1 MARISYPDP
10 RSLPQTHQD
19 ILNGLPNLNVFRMM
33 AGAGEVF
40 PPFMDFIN
48 AYLNNGLIDAQLR
61 ELIILRVGNISG
73 STYEVHQHERVAR
86 TEGLS
91 EDRIAATRKPS
102 PSAVYSDAENA
113 ALCMVEEIVANVRP
127 SDATFQ
133 KAQTHFSE
141 GQLQE
146 LTIIAGFY
154 MMVSRYLE
162 TFDIELEEE
171 EIEGSGLA
179 EIRQVTEASSG
190 NK

>member
-10 RSLPQTHQD
+10 LSLPKTHQD

-33 AGAGEVF
+33 AGAGTVF

-48 AYLNNGLIDAQLR
+48 AYLNNGLLDAQLR

-86 TEGLS
+86 TVGLT
-91 EDRIAATRKPS
+91 EERITATRTPS
-102 PSAVYSDAENA
+102 PSTTYSDAENA

-127 SDATFQ
+127 SDATFK
-133 KAQTHFSE
+133 KAHAYFSE

-162 TFDIELEEE
+162 TFDIELEDE
-171 EIEGSGLA
+171 EIEGSGLN
-179 EIRQVTEASSG
+179 EIRQVTET

>member
-1 MARISYPDP
+1 MARIPYPDP
-10 RSLPQTHQD
+10 LSLPKTHQD

-33 AGAGEVF
+33 AGAGAVF

-48 AYLNNGLIDAQLR
+48 AYLNNGLIDPQLR
-61 ELIILRVGNISG
+61 ELTILRVGNISG

-86 TEGLS
+86 TVGLS
-91 EDRIAATRKPS
+91 EDQIAATKTASPS
-102 PSAVYSDAENA
+102 PTYSAAENA

-127 SDATFQ
+127 SDATFSA
-133 KAQTHFSE
+133 AQAHFSE

-162 TFDIELEEE
+162 TFDIELEDE
-171 EIEGSGLA
+171 EIEGSGLE
-179 EIRQVTEASSG
+179 EIRQVTE

>member
-1 MARISYPDP
+1 MARIPYPDLQ
-10 RSLPQTHQD
+10 SLPQPHQN

-48 AYLNNGLIDAQLR
+48 AYLNNGLLEAQLR
-61 ELIILRVGNISG
+61 ELVILRVGNISG

-91 EDRIAATRKPS
+91 EDRIAATKS
-102 PSAVYSDAENA
+102 PAPNSIYSDAENA
-113 ALCMVEEIVANVRP
+113 ALCMAEEIVANVRP
-127 SDATFQ
+127 SNATFE
-133 KAQTHFSE
+133 KARAHFSD

-146 LTIIAGFY
+146 LTIITGFY

-162 TFDIELEEE
+162 TLDIELEDQ
-171 EIEGSGLA
+171 EIEGSGLT
-179 EIRQVTEASSG
+179 EIRQVAEATTNSQ
-190 NK
+190 

>member
-10 RSLPQTHQD
+10 LSLPQTHQD

-33 AGAGEVF
+33 AGAGAMF

-48 AYLNNGLIDAQLR
+48 AYLNNGVVDAQLR
-61 ELIILRVGNISG
+61 ELVILRVGNISG

-86 TEGLS
+86 TVGLT
-91 EDRIAATRKPS
+91 EERIAATKAPS
-102 PSAVYSDAENA
+102 PSDTYSEAENA
-113 ALCMVEEIVANVRP
+113 ALCMVEEIVAKVRP
-127 SDATFQ
+127 SDATFK
-133 KAQTHFSE
+133 KAQAHFSE

-162 TFDIELEEE
+162 TLDIELEDE
-171 EIEGSGLA
+171 EIDGSGLD
-179 EIRQVTEASSG
+179 EIRQVTQNG
-190 NK
+190 K